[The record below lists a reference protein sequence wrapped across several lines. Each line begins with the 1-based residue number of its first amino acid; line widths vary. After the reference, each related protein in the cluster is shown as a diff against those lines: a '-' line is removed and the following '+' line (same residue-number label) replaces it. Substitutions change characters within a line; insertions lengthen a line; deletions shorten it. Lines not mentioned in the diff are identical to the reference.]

1 MSPSPDAPV
10 RRGGE
15 DLADYASFL
24 RRRWLIVLSL
34 FLTGAGGGIALM
46 WLTPPSYTASGQV
59 LVTATGAQEQTNQVT
74 SRQREPLNLDTEA
87 QVARSAVVEAKAR
100 RLFDGLSCPAEVSVP
115 PNTSVLEISC
125 SAADPATAAS
135 GASAYALAYLA
146 QRRESSAQTLAAQT
160 RAVLVK
166 LRQTNAGLTRVAT
179 ELPGLGR
186 GTTERTLALQRQN
199 VLARQVHSLT
209 SKYDA
214 LKTVAVTPGSVISQA
229 TAPAEPTTPRP
240 PLYLGSGLMAGLIC
254 GVGAA
259 WLRDRLDTA
268 RRPPAAVGRL
278 TGLDT
283 LDGVR
288 AHGPAG
294 AVLVVAT
301 PGTSPREVKHAVRAL
316 NDRGI
321 PVVGTF
327 VIGDD
332 VPSLPA
338 GRGSHAARAPQGPYA
353 SQGPTPQGP
362 YVPQGASAPRAGGG
376 WSREGAQRRADRP
389 LAGLA
394 GGPALLGAPGESLE
408 APARSGAH
416 GPPGTPEARHAPRA
430 YGNGA
435 HRAAERPEAPKASGG
450 HRNGTRGAA
459 ERPEASGGHG
469 NGARGA
475 AERAES
481 WPAPEANRDG
491 ARGPADGPE
500 VPLALGANGNVPTT
514 GQAAD
519 GRRGRRL

>member
-34 FLTGAGGGIALM
+34 FLTGAGCGIALA

-74 SRQREPLNLDTEA
+74 GRQREPLNLDTEA

-100 RLFDGLSCPAEVSVP
+100 RLFGGLSCPAEVSVP

-125 SAADPATAAS
+125 TAADPAAAAS
-135 GASAYALAYLA
+135 GAGAYALAYLA
-146 QRRESSAQTLAAQT
+146 QRRESSTQTLAVQLK
-160 RAVLVK
+160 AVLVK

-179 ELPGLGR
+179 ELPRLGK
-186 GTTERTLALQRQN
+186 GTTERALALQRQD

-209 SKYDA
+209 SRYDA

-229 TAPAEPTTPRP
+229 TAPTEPTTPRP

-268 RRPPAAVGRL
+268 PRTPADVGRL

-283 LDGVR
+283 LDGVQR
-288 AHGPAG
+288 HGLAG

-301 PGTSPREVKHAVRAL
+301 PGASSREVGHAVRAL

-332 VPSLPA
+332 APSPPA
-338 GRGSHAARAPQGPYA
+338 SLTGRGSHAARDPQGPHA
-353 SQGPTPQGP
+353 SQGP
-362 YVPQGASAPRAGGG
+362 YVPQVASVPRAGGG
-376 WSREGAQRRADRP
+376 RGRESARRRADRP

-394 GGPALLGAPGESLE
+394 GGPATPETAGESPKAPPWQGGE
-408 APARSGAH
+408 APLALRSDGDRARGAD
-416 GPPGTPEARHAPRA
+416 ARAERAPRA
-430 YGNGA
+430 YGGVA
-435 HRAAERPEAPKASGG
+435 GGSEAVL
-450 HRNGTRGAA
+450 
-459 ERPEASGGHG
+459 
-469 NGARGA
+469 
-475 AERAES
+475 
-481 WPAPEANRDG
+481 APEVD
-491 ARGPADGPE
+491 
-500 VPLALGANGNVPTT
+500 GNVPNVR
-514 GQAAD
+514 QAVG